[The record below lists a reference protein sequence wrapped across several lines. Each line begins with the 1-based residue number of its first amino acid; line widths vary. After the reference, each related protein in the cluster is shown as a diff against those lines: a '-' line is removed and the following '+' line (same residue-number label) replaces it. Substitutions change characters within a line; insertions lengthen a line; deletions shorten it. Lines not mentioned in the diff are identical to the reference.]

1 MKFDETLTGVYTEE
15 SFMGE
20 YKDQKSGAAVALA
33 GEKFAF
39 PTSGA
44 KILLKS
50 RPPIAKEVP
59 TD

>member
-1 MKFDETLTGVYTEE
+1 
-15 SFMGE
+15 MGE
-20 YKDQKSGAAVALA
+20 YKDPKTGVSIAVT

-50 RPPIAKEVP
+50 RPPIAREVE

>member
-1 MKFDETLTGVYTEE
+1 MA
-15 SFMGE
+15 E
-20 YKDQKSGAAVALA
+20 YKDQKTGVAVASA

-50 RPPIAKEVP
+50 RPPIAKEVS

>member
-1 MKFDETLTGVYTEE
+1 MT
-15 SFMGE
+15 E
-20 YKDQKSGAAVALA
+20 YKDQKTGVSVAST

-50 RPPIAKEVP
+50 RPPIAKDVA